1 MLEQSTSPLPIPLVF
16 SLFGLP
22 WLLSLALLVAG
33 LPGWQALIPGALA
46 SLAGAVYLSR
56 RLRQHEAL
64 GAAESEQA
72 QSTNL
77 ALRDEL
83 EPLRQGVANEAQAIA
98 GHSRQIDQLL
108 GTAIDGLI
116 GSFTRLNQLIERQLQ
131 IAGSL
136 TDRYRAD
143 QHDSREVNFGQF
155 VSTTQETLS
164 FFVDAT
170 VETSRTSM
178 ELVDS
183 IDRIT
188 AKIGEIVKSTAD
200 MDAIAKQTNLLALNA
215 AIEAARAGEAGRGF
229 AVVADEVRALST
241 RSSVFSEAIRTHIN
255 TVHAEL
261 QQADAAI
268 SQLAARD
275 MSVAMTSKKKIHTM
289 LDELEQMNGST
300 VMAVEEL
307 EQISRAFSVD
317 VNAAVTALQFQDLSS
332 QLLAQI
338 GKHTEKLERVC
349 GGLEGVAQ
357 LSQDAQQDRL
367 DSQRRQLDSHV
378 HNPVNQTSMHAGE
391 IDFF

>member
-1 MLEQSTSPLPIPLVF
+1 MLGQSASPLPIPLLS
-16 SLFGLP
+16 SLLGLP
-22 WLLSLALLVAG
+22 WLLSLALLGAG
-33 LPGWQALIPGALA
+33 SSGWQALLSGALA
-46 SLAGAVYLSR
+46 SLAGFVYLSH
-56 RLRQHEAL
+56 RLRQREAL
-64 GAAESEQA
+64 DVAETEQA
-72 QSTNL
+72 QASNL
-77 ALRDEL
+77 ALRDEF
-83 EPLRQGVANEAQAIA
+83 EPVRQGVANEAQAIA
-98 GHSRQIDQLL
+98 ERSRQIDQLL
-108 GTAIDGLI
+108 STAIDGLI
-116 GSFTRLNQLIERQLQ
+116 GSFTRLNQLIERQLR

-241 RSSVFSEAIRTHIN
+241 RSSVFSEAIRSHIN

-275 MSVAMTSKKKIHTM
+275 MSVAMTSKKKIHGM
-289 LDELEQMNGST
+289 LNELEQMNGST
-300 VMAVEEL
+300 VQAVEEL

-317 VNAAVTALQFQDLSS
+317 VDAAITALQFQDLSS

-338 GKHTEKLERVC
+338 GKHTEKLEQVC
-349 GGLEGVAQ
+349 GGLEGIAQ
-357 LSQDAQQDRL
+357 LSQEAQQDRL

>member
-1 MLEQSTSPLPIPLVF
+1 M
-16 SLFGLP
+16 P
-22 WLLSLALLVAG
+22 WLMSLVLLGGGLSGWLALIA
-33 LPGWQALIPGALA
+33 GALA
-46 SLAGAVYLSR
+46 SLTCGAYLIR
-56 RLRQHEAL
+56 RLRRQEAF
-64 GAAESEQA
+64 GAAESEQVESA
-72 QSTNL
+72 NL
-77 ALRDEL
+77 ALRDEF

-98 GHSRQIDQLL
+98 ERSQQIDQLL
-108 GTAIDGLI
+108 GTAIEGLI

-143 QHDSREVNFGQF
+143 QHDNREVNFGQF
-155 VSTTQETLS
+155 VSTTQETLT

-241 RSSVFSEAIRTHIN
+241 RSSVFSEAIRSHIH

-275 MSVAMTSKKKIHTM
+275 MSVAMTSKKKIHIM
-289 LDELEQMNGST
+289 LDELERMNGST
-300 VMAVEEL
+300 VLAVEEL
-307 EQISRAFSVD
+307 EQISRAFSAD
-317 VNAAVTALQFQDLSS
+317 VNAAITALQFQDLSS

-338 GKHTEKLERVC
+338 RKHTEKLQQVS

-357 LSQDAQQDRL
+357 LSQDDQQDRL

>member
-1 MLEQSTSPLPIPLVF
+1 M
-16 SLFGLP
+16 P
-22 WLLSLALLVAG
+22 WLLSLVLLGVGLAG
-33 LPGWQALIPGALA
+33 WPALIAGALV
-46 SLAGAVYLSR
+46 SLACGAYLIR
-56 RLRQHEAL
+56 RLRRQEAF
-64 GAAESEQA
+64 GTAESEQA
-72 QSTNL
+72 ESANL
-77 ALRDEL
+77 VLRDEF

-98 GHSRQIDQLL
+98 ERSQQIDQLL
-108 GTAIDGLI
+108 GTAIEGLI
-116 GSFTRLNQLIERQLQ
+116 GSFTRLNQLIEHQLQ

-143 QHDSREVNFGQF
+143 QHDNREVNFGQF
-155 VSTTQETLS
+155 VSTTQETLT

-241 RSSVFSEAIRTHIN
+241 RSSVFSEAIRSHIN

-300 VMAVEEL
+300 VLAVEEL
-307 EQISRAFSVD
+307 EQISRDFSVD
-317 VNAAVTALQFQDLSS
+317 VNAAITALQFQDLSS

-338 GKHTEKLERVC
+338 RKHTEKLQQVC

-367 DSQRRQLDSHV
+367 DAQRKQLDSHV
-378 HNPVNQTSMHAGE
+378 HNPVKQTSMHAGE

>member
-1 MLEQSTSPLPIPLVF
+1 MPGPSASPLPIPLLS
-16 SLFGLP
+16 SLLGMP
-22 WLLSLALLVAG
+22 WLMSLVLLGGGLSGWLALIA
-33 LPGWQALIPGALA
+33 GALA
-46 SLAGAVYLSR
+46 SLTCGAYLIR
-56 RLRQHEAL
+56 RLRRQEAF
-64 GAAESEQA
+64 GAAESEQVESA
-72 QSTNL
+72 NL
-77 ALRDEL
+77 ALRDEF

-98 GHSRQIDQLL
+98 ERSQQIDQLL
-108 GTAIDGLI
+108 GTAIEGLI

-143 QHDSREVNFGQF
+143 QHDNREVNFGQF
-155 VSTTQETLS
+155 VSTTQETLT

-241 RSSVFSEAIRTHIN
+241 RSSVFSEAIRSHIH

-275 MSVAMTSKKKIHTM
+275 MSVAMTSKKKIHIM
-289 LDELEQMNGST
+289 LDELERMNGST
-300 VMAVEEL
+300 VLAVEEL
-307 EQISRAFSVD
+307 EQISRAFSAD
-317 VNAAVTALQFQDLSS
+317 VNAAITALQFQDLSS

-338 GKHTEKLERVC
+338 RKHTEKLQQVS

-357 LSQDAQQDRL
+357 LSQDDQQDRL